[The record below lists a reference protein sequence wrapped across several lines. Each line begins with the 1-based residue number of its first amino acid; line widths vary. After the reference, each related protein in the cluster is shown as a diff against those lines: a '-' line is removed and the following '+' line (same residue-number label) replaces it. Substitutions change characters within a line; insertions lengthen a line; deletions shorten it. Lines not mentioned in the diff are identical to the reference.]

1 MIEEYNLTC
10 RSLLIK
16 RPFCVLLLYSEMGTM
31 ERRVKYLGGFFY
43 KNLCFA
49 HLLQEILIENIDLK
63 KDGVFMP
70 SCITGDLS
78 DSH

>member
-1 MIEEYNLTC
+1 
-10 RSLLIK
+10 
-16 RPFCVLLLYSEMGTM
+16 M
-31 ERRVKYLGGFFY
+31 EGRVKYLGRLFS

-49 HLLQEILIENIDLK
+49 HLLQEILIKNIDSK

-78 DSH
+78 DSQ